1 MSEKKLKILVV
12 LPMYGGSLP
21 IGQYCAQALKKMG
34 HLVEVFD
41 APEFYSAFTAL
52 KKLRI
57 RSTDLEYLENSFLQV
72 VSNAVRTKVDNFEPH
87 LVLALAQ
94 APLSRQTLKQLRR
107 DGVATAMWFVED
119 HRIFGYWRA
128 FAPYYDF
135 FAVIQKE
142 PFFSELQK
150 IGVNNFFYLPLAADP
165 DFHRPLEL
173 NPVEKKMYGSD
184 VSFLGAGYPNRR
196 KAFKYLIH
204 YDFKIWG
211 TEWDGDFALAPLLQK
226 NGQRISPEEAV
237 KIFNATKIN
246 LNLHSSIKDDQ
257 LVSGGDFVNPRT
269 FELAACAAFQ
279 LVDERCLLGELFEQD
294 ELVTFKDMDQLQEQ
308 IDYFLAHEEERLAF
322 AAKARERVLK
332 EHTYVHRMQT
342 LLDYIDEQL
351 DFEGLKQEH
360 DAWFADLP
368 EDLRGELEKL
378 LARLGLSKNANFEDI
393 VHYVRQEQGKLTPLE
408 TAILFLD
415 EWQKQYGVRG
425 KG

>member
-1 MSEKKLKILVV
+1 MSGKMKKKLKILVV

-21 IGQYCAQALKKMG
+21 IGQYCAQALKDMG

-72 VSNAVRTKVDNFEPH
+72 VSNGVRAKVDNFGPH
-87 LVLALAQ
+87 LVLAMAQ
-94 APLSRQTLKQLRR
+94 APISRQTLNQLRR

-119 HRIFGYWRA
+119 YRVFGYWRA

-142 PFFSELQK
+142 PFFSELKK
-150 IGVNNFFYLPLAADP
+150 IGVDNSLYLPLAAQP
-165 DFHRPLEL
+165 DFHRPLNL
-173 NPVEKKMYGSD
+173 SPVEKKMYGSD

-196 KAFKYLIH
+196 KAFKQLLH

-211 TEWDGDFALAPLLQK
+211 TEWDGDVALAPLVQR

-237 KIFNATKIN
+237 KIFNASKIN
-246 LNLHSSIKDDQ
+246 LNLHSSIKDDR
-257 LVSGGDFVNPRT
+257 LVSLGDFVNPRT
-269 FELAACAAFQ
+269 FELAACGAFQ
-279 LVDERCLLGELFEQD
+279 LVDERGLLGELFARD
-294 ELVTFKDMDQLQEQ
+294 ELVTFKNLDQLQEQ
-308 IDYFLAHEEERLAF
+308 IDYFLAHEEERQLF
-322 AAKARERVLK
+322 AGKARARVLK

-351 DFEGLKQEH
+351 DFEGLKQDLEP
-360 DAWFADLP
+360 WWTDLP
-368 EDLRGELEKL
+368 EDLQEELEKL
-378 LARLGLSKNANFEDI
+378 LDKLGLAKNVDFKDI
-393 VHYVRQEQGKLTPLE
+393 VHFIRQEQGKLTPLE

-415 EWQKQYGVRG
+415 EWQKQYVR
-425 KG
+425 

>member
-21 IGQYCAQALKKMG
+21 IGQYCAQALKDMG

-52 KKLRI
+52 KKLRV

-72 VSNAVRTKVDNFEPH
+72 VSNAVRLKVENFEPH

-94 APLSRQTLKQLRR
+94 APLTRQTLTHLRR

-119 HRIFGYWRA
+119 YRIFGYWRA

-142 PFFSELQK
+142 PFFSELK
-150 IGVNNFFYLPLAADP
+150 KTGVHHFLYLPLAASP
-165 DFHRPLEL
+165 DFHRPLNL
-173 NPVEKKMYGSD
+173 SPVEKKMYGSD

-196 KAFKYLIH
+196 KAFKYLLH

-211 TEWDGDFALAPLLQK
+211 TEWDGDVALAPLLQK

-237 KIFNATKIN
+237 KIFNASKIN

-257 LVSGGDFVNPRT
+257 LVSQGDFVNPRT

-279 LVDERCLLGELFEQD
+279 LLDERGLLGELFAQD
-294 ELVTFKDMDQLQEQ
+294 ELVTFKDLDQLQEQ
-308 IDYFLAHEEERLAF
+308 INYFLAHEEERFAF

-332 EHTYVHRMQT
+332 EHTYVHRMQA

-360 DAWFADLP
+360 EPWLIDLP
-368 EDLRGELEKL
+368 EDLREELEKL
-378 LARLGLSKNANFEDI
+378 LNKLGLAKNVGFKDI
-393 VHYVRQEQGKLTPLE
+393 VHYIRQEQGKLTPLE

-415 EWQKQYGVRG
+415 EWQKQYGLRG
-425 KG
+425 KD